1 MERKE
6 VIENL
11 LKEGATM
18 TKNLKV
24 RNVTVRPLENYVR
37 LALTLDKPV
46 KGMVQNEDGTTYEE
60 EEVKVIFVSLYSIIS
75 LLKDNEDAA
84 FAANYILENPNSV
97 SVILSGATI
106 DVISEPV
113 AAGVAYTN
121 PWSDNP
127 EETIFDHDTVIQ
139 HVVKLDITGKIAL
152 IGLQKIA
159 EKLLGLND

>member
-1 MERKE
+1 
-6 VIENL
+6 
-11 LKEGATM
+11 
-18 TKNLKV
+18 
-24 RNVTVRPLENYVR
+24 
-37 LALTLDKPV
+37 
-46 KGMVQNEDGTTYEE
+46 MVQNEDGTTYEE
-60 EEVKVIFVSLYSIIS
+60 GEVKVIFVSLYSIIS

-159 EKLLGLND
+159 EKLLGLNN

>member
-18 TKNLKV
+18 TKNLKI

-37 LALTLDKPV
+37 LGITLNKPV
-46 KGMVQNEDGTTYEE
+46 KGMITNDNGATYEE
-60 EEVKVIFVSLYSIIS
+60 GEVKVIFVSLYSIIS

-84 FAANYILENPNSV
+84 FAANHILDNPTSV

-106 DVISEPV
+106 DVISESV
-113 AAGVAYTN
+113 AAGVVYTN
-121 PWSDNP
+121 PWSSNP

-139 HVVKLDITGKIAL
+139 HVVKLDITGKLAMK
-152 IGLQKIA
+152 GLEKIA
-159 EKLLGLND
+159 DKLLGLDD

>member
-18 TKNLKV
+18 TKNIKV
-24 RNVTVRPLENYVR
+24 RNVTVTPLENYVR
-37 LALTLDKPV
+37 LGITLDKPV
-46 KGMVQNEDGTTYEE
+46 KGTIPNEDGTVYEE
-60 EEVKVIFVSLYSIIS
+60 GETKIIFVSLYSIAA

-84 FAANYILENPNSV
+84 FAVNHILTNPKSV

-113 AAGVAYTN
+113 AAGVVYTN
-121 PWSDNP
+121 PWSSNP
-127 EETIFDHDTVIQ
+127 EETIFDHDCVIQ
-139 HVVKLDITGKIAL
+139 HIIKLDITGKLAMR
-152 IGLQKIA
+152 GLEKIA
-159 EKLLGLND
+159 DKLLGLDD